1 MCELRRTWKIAVH
14 NKQLVVI
21 RANTLKT
28 KVFYTIYTLYYL
40 QKQKNKQ
47 KKAIWLAKS
56 GRQQGYHYE
65 M

>member
-1 MCELRRTWKIAVH
+1 MH

-21 RANTLKT
+21 WANTLKT

>member
-1 MCELRRTWKIAVH
+1 MH

-21 RANTLKT
+21 QANTLKT

-40 QKQKNKQ
+40 QKQKKKQ

-56 GRQQGYHYE
+56 GRQQGYYYE